1 MSEKVERLT
10 KFVAYAT
17 ALDGDEKGEAQ
28 VFCDRLFQAFGHKG
42 YKEAG
47 ASLEY
52 RVKKGKRTK
61 FADLLWRPRVLL
73 EMKSAGE
80 KLEKHYQQAFE
91 YWLQLVPHRPRYVV
105 LCNFDEFWIYDF
117 DAQLHEPVDRVTLEE
132 LPQRYPALNFLFPED
147 PKPQFGNDRVA
158 VTRAAANKVARVF
171 NSLTDRGIERERA
184 QRFVLQCVVALF
196 SEDIELLPRG
206 LFTSLVQ
213 DSLNGADSGELI
225 GGLFKQMNSDVPRM
239 TGRYKDVPYFNGGL
253 YEVPA
258 RITLGAK
265 ELDWLADATT
275 EDWSKVEPGIFG
287 TLFQASM
294 DQRARHA
301 HGAHYTHESEIQRA
315 VLPTIVRPWQRKI
328 KEAKTLKELLALRRA
343 LLNFKVLDP
352 ACGSGNFLY
361 LAYRELKRL
370 ELSLVAKVH
379 AEYGYKSSRQA
390 ATLTGI
396 STKQFFGFDVV
407 PFAVEL
413 AKVTLMLGKKLAL
426 DEAHNMLESGQ
437 ANLPLHLES
446 ALPLDNLNENIRCT
460 DALFTEWP
468 KVDAIIGNPPFQS
481 HKTIKDELGDDYV
494 DGLHERYPGIPGK
507 ANYCVYWFR
516 RSHEEL
522 PAGGRAGLIGTNN
535 IRSNESRRGGLDY
548 IVANGGT
555 ITEAVSSQVWSG
567 DAQVHVS
574 IVNWVKGNEP
584 GKKRLFTQVGDSVG
598 SPWKVVEFNKINSSL
613 SFDLDVSS
621 AKEIEANQKPQVC
634 FQGQTH
640 GDDGFLLTPEEAS
653 GIVRS
658 PRAAEA
664 VHPYLTG
671 DNLLRHGG
679 PTRFVV
685 DLNKCDDL
693 TAAMRHGKAFEHVKV
708 HVLPEMEKHARK
720 ERQRLGSNNGPRQS
734 HFEKWWKFWRGR
746 RDMINAIEALPR
758 YIVCVRH
765 TRRPIFEFISPTV
778 HPNDALTVFALADDY
793 SFGILQ
799 SELHWRWFVARCSM
813 LKGDWRYTS
822 ETVFDSF
829 PWPQSPTRAQVKK
842 VAAAAVQLRATRRR
856 LMKEGGLSLRELYRS
871 LETPGEHELKNA
883 HLDLE
888 KEVRSAYAMKRSA
901 DPLAFLLELNQEV
914 ADKVMASVVGPGLP
928 PSAVHESL
936 VTKDCV
942 SRPAV
947 TTDSEAA

>member
-1 MSEKVERLT
+1 VSEKVERLT

-17 ALDGDEKGEAQ
+17 ALEGDEKGEAQ

-61 FADLLWRPRVLL
+61 FADLLWRPRMLL

-105 LCNFDEFWIYDF
+105 LCNFNEFWIYDF
-117 DAQLHEPVDRVTLEE
+117 DAQLHEPVDRVALEE

-158 VTRAAANKVARVF
+158 VTRAAAAKVARVF
-171 NSLTDRGIERERA
+171 NSLTDRDVDREKA

-213 DSLNGADSGELI
+213 DSVDGADSAELI
-225 GGLFKQMNSDVPRM
+225 GGLFKQMNSDVRK
-239 TGRYKDVPYFNGGL
+239 TGGRYKDVPYFNGGL
-253 YEVPA
+253 YEVQA
-258 RITLGAK
+258 RITLETK
-265 ELDWLADATT
+265 ELDWLADAAT

-328 KEAKTLKELLALRRA
+328 NEAKTLKELLALRRA

-370 ELSLVAKVH
+370 ELSLAAKVH
-379 AEYGYKSSRQA
+379 AEYGYSSSRQV

-396 STKQFFGFDVV
+396 STKQFFGFDIV

-437 ANLPLHLES
+437 ANLPLQLES
-446 ALPLDNLNENIRCT
+446 ALPLDNLNYNIRCT
-460 DALFTEWP
+460 DALFSPWP

-494 DGLHERYPGIPGK
+494 DGLHQRYPDIPGK

-516 RSHEEL
+516 RAHDEL

-535 IRSNESRRGGLDY
+535 IRSNESRKGGLDH
-548 IVANGGT
+548 IVADGGT
-555 ITEAVSSQVWSG
+555 ITEGVSSQVWSG
-567 DAQVHVS
+567 DAAVHVS
-574 IVNWVKGNEP
+574 IVNWVKGEEP
-584 GKKRLFTQVGDSVG
+584 GKKKLFTQMGNSID
-598 SPWKVVEFNKINSSL
+598 SPWKVAEFEKINSSL
-613 SFDLDVSS
+613 SYEVDVSE

-640 GDDGFLLTPEEAS
+640 GDDGFLLAPDEAAS
-653 GIVRS
+653 IVRS
-658 PRAAEA
+658 PLAAEA

-685 DLNKCDDL
+685 DLNECDDV
-693 TAAMRHGKAFEHVKV
+693 TAAMRHGKAFEHVKK

-720 ERQRLGSNNGPRQS
+720 ERQRLGSNKGPRQS
-734 HFEKWWKFWRGR
+734 HFETWWKFWRGR
-746 RDMINAIEALPR
+746 RDMISAIEALPR

-765 TRRPIFEFISPTV
+765 TLRPIFEFIAPTI

-799 SELHWRWFVARCSM
+799 SDLHWAWFKARCSTIAARY
-813 LKGDWRYTS
+813 RYTS
-822 ETVFDSF
+822 ETVFDCF
-829 PWPQSPTRAQVKK
+829 PWPQSPTRAQVKR
-842 VAAAAVQLRATRRR
+842 VASAAVDLRGTRGR

-883 HLDLE
+883 HLALDS
-888 KEVRSAYAMKRSA
+888 EVVAAYGMKRGSE
-901 DPLAFLLELNQEV
+901 PLEFLLELNQEV
-914 ADKVMASVVGPGLP
+914 AGKVMASVVGPGLP
-928 PSAVHESL
+928 PSAPRDTL

-942 SRPAV
+942 SRPV
-947 TTDSEAA
+947 DTTDSEAA